1 MLNRESSPTEERVG
15 WLSHEELLHG
25 QQPVED
31 AHDAHVVEQH
41 GEFGAVGGRAK
52 VHLHLQAL
60 VAGAGACL
68 RLQDAGEHI
77 RSRIHWLLWNSRHA
91 MFFLFFQVVYNFTS
105 LKTDAFSASW
115 VILVFP

>member
-77 RSRIHWLLWNSRHA
+77 RSRIHWLL
-91 MFFLFFQVVYNFTS
+91 
-105 LKTDAFSASW
+105 
-115 VILVFP
+115 

>member
-41 GEFGAVGGRAK
+41 GEFGAVGG
-52 VHLHLQAL
+52 
-60 VAGAGACL
+60 
-68 RLQDAGEHI
+68 
-77 RSRIHWLLWNSRHA
+77 
-91 MFFLFFQVVYNFTS
+91 
-105 LKTDAFSASW
+105 
-115 VILVFP
+115 